1 MIVYTSLAIAAGVA
15 VLIAADILDVLRERR
30 AERLRRHGVEGP
42 L

>member
-1 MIVYTSLAIAAGVA
+1 MISYTAIAIGAGVA
-15 VLIAADILDVLRERR
+15 TLIVADILDALRERR

>member
-1 MIVYTSLAIAAGVA
+1 MIVYTSLAIGAGVA
-15 VLIAADILDVLRERR
+15 TLIVADILDVLRERR

>member
-15 VLIAADILDVLRERR
+15 TLIVADILDALRERR
-30 AERLRRHGVEGP
+30 AERLRRNGVEGP